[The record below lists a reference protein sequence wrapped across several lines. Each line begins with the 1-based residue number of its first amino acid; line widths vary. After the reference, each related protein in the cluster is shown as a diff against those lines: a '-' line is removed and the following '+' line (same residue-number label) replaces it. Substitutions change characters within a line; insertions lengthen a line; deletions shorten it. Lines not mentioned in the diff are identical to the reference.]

1 MISFTFTVDVGP
13 ESDQEYLEGLYKKYN
28 RLMFATAHHYFA
40 DSGICEDIVQDAIVN
55 LCSKARLLRELPNYA
70 VSAYIVFTVKNVAI
84 NHHRHQ
90 AVVAKHTQELDDD
103 NSLEESNINP
113 QDYLLLAELRCD
125 LSKAWSLLP
134 EQDQEL
140 LYRKYIFE
148 QNNAE
153 LADIFHCREDNIRV
167 RLTRARRR
175 AAKLIKEAGIHEN
188 A

>member
-1 MISFTFTVDVGP
+1 M
-13 ESDQEYLEGLYKKYN
+13 
-28 RLMFATAHHYFA
+28 
-40 DSGICEDIVQDAIVN
+40 
-55 LCSKARLLRELPNYA
+55 
-70 VSAYIVFTVKNVAI
+70 
-84 NHHRHQ
+84 
-90 AVVAKHTQELDDD
+90 AKHTQELDDD
-103 NSLEESNINP
+103 NIEEMNINP
-113 QDYLLLAELRCD
+113 QDYLLLAELRSD
-125 LSKAWSLLP
+125 LAKVWSLLP
-134 EQDQEL
+134 EPDQEL